1 MAHLVQVGLGSGG
14 MSVIDMLVRDMRI
27 SKVTLIEPDL
37 LKPHNL
43 PRHLLSSDNVGKS
56 KLLSAVKWLK
66 DRNTNLE
73 IISIEAF
80 LQDPDKQEQIH
91 NAIKGA
97 DFGVCAVDNEEAKY
111 HWCSLMRQHII
122 PWTLGEVLSGG
133 IGGFVHTFVPGGPC
147 YACACTYLKRE
158 GPKDSKDFK
167 PDYSNPSGQVEEA
180 RIPAS
185 FASIQSI
192 AALHALATLDLLD
205 AKIVS
210 SSILLPL
217 QKVEG
222 IFSDSLKKIVVNV
235 SKNENCLFCCRPT
248 EVVADVDDLIQKK
261 LKELSG
267 GLGL

>member
-27 SKVTLIEPDL
+27 SKLTLIEPDL

-43 PRHLLSSDNVGKS
+43 LRHLLSADNIGKP
-56 KLLSAVKWLK
+56 KLLSAVKWLN
-66 DRNTNLE
+66 DRNSNLE
-73 IISIEAF
+73 IISIQAF
-80 LQDPDKQEQIH
+80 LQDPEKQEQI
-91 NAIKGA
+91 NCAIKGA

-111 HWCSLMRQHII
+111 HWCSLMRQHGI

-158 GPKDSKDFK
+158 GPKDSKDSK
-167 PDYSNPSGQVEEA
+167 PDYSNPSGEVEEA

-185 FASIQSI
+185 YASIQAI
-192 AALHALATLDLLD
+192 ASLHALATMDVLDG
-205 AKIVS
+205 KIIS
-210 SSILLPL
+210 SSFLLPL

-222 IFSDSLKKIVVNV
+222 IFSESLKKIVVNIT
-235 SKNENCLFCCRPT
+235 KNESCLFCSK
-248 EVVADVDDLIQKK
+248 VSGAIDGIDDLLQKK

-267 GLGL
+267 GLNL